1 MAVSPHRID
10 WDDLRLF
17 LAVARL
23 PSLRLTAEELGL
35 SAATLSRHIAALEGQ
50 VGAPLFVRR
59 SRGLELSREGE
70 SLLTRCEEIERIVG
84 RAADAAAAPPSG
96 QEVRV
101 ACLPALTPLIAPA
114 LPAFHASWPDVTVAL
129 EATSEP
135 VEADVA
141 DAEISIRLS
150 RPSSGRFTV
159 RRLATLATSLYA
171 HVDAPP
177 DPPLVLWGAPHGR
190 RSRLDDELVE
200 SLPGRRVAL
209 VVDDL
214 ASVMAAI
221 GAGLGAGV
229 LPDLMAR
236 GRPDLARVPDAP
248 PLAGNDAWMIVRE
261 EARRRPAVRDLAG
274 SVADAICAGVRGR
287 RHAAPTP
294 ALAVAE

>member
-1 MAVSPHRID
+1 MAASLHGLD

-50 VGAPLFVRR
+50 FGAPLFVRR

-70 SLLTRCEEIERIVG
+70 GLLARCEEIERIVA
-84 RAADAAAAPPSG
+84 RAARRAAAPSTA

-101 ACLPALTPLIAPA
+101 ACLPALTPLVAPA
-114 LPAFHASWPDVTVAL
+114 LLAFHASWPDVTVAL

-141 DAEISIRLS
+141 EAEISIRLS

-159 RRLATLATSLYA
+159 RRLATLATSVYA

-177 DPPLVLWGAPHGR
+177 DSPLVLWGAPHGK
-190 RSRLDDELVE
+190 RSRLDDALVE
-200 SLPGRRVAL
+200 TWPSRRIAL

-214 ASVMAAI
+214 ASVVAAI

-236 GRPDLARVPDAP
+236 SHPDLVRVPEAP

-274 SVADAICAGVRGR
+274 GVADAISAGVRGR
-287 RHAAPTP
+287 PVPAP
-294 ALAVAE
+294 ALLAAVG